1 MSGVRARK
9 KQQTRKAI
17 IDAAIRLFAEKGFEQ
32 TSMDELARAAGVG
45 KGTIYGYF
53 KAKEEIFLAYCEAEI
68 DFAFAALDRKL
79 DEDAPLVEQ
88 LVAQMMGQII
98 FVTKNR
104 EFGRIFARE
113 MAFPGEKTPLASR
126 DLDLRYLGKLE
137 EVLGRAQE
145 RGELAKE
152 SDKILLIGHFHALYM
167 VVLSS
172 FYWGDVN
179 SLESAETFA
188 HALVLQVL
196 HGPAALE
203 QAKPEIRQNWL
214 DLKQQFLDQRNLE
227 MRGK

>member
-9 KQQTRKAI
+9 KRQTRKAI
-17 IDAAIRLFAEKGFEQ
+17 IDAAIELFTEKGFEQ

-79 DEDAPLVEQ
+79 DEDAPLAEQ
-88 LVAQMMGQII
+88 LVAQMMGQIT

-104 EFGRIFARE
+104 EFGRIFIRE
-113 MAFPGEKTPLASR
+113 MTFPGENTKLASR

-137 EVLGRAQE
+137 EVLSRAQE
-145 RGELAKE
+145 RGELAKA
-152 SDKILLIGHFHALYM
+152 SDKILLIGHLHALYIM
-167 VVLSS
+167 VLSS
-172 FYWGDVN
+172 FYRGDVT
-179 SLESAETFA
+179 SLTEAETFA
-188 HALVLQVL
+188 YSLVLQAL
-196 HGPAALE
+196 YGPAAMA
-203 QAKPEIRQNWL
+203 QANPEVRQSWL

-227 MRGK
+227 M

>member
-1 MSGVRARK
+1 MSGVREQK

-17 IDAAIRLFAEKGFEQ
+17 VDAAIKLFTEKGFEQ

-79 DEDAPLVEQ
+79 DEEAPLAEQ
-88 LVAQMMGQII
+88 LVAQMMGQIT

-113 MAFPGEKTPLASR
+113 MAFPGENTRLASR
-126 DLDLRYLGKLE
+126 DVEMRYMIKLE

-145 RGELAKE
+145 RGELSRE
-152 SDKILLIGHFHALYM
+152 SDKILLIGHLHALYM
-167 VVLSS
+167 MVLSS
-172 FYWGDVN
+172 FYRGDVT
-179 SLESAETFA
+179 SLANAEIFA
-188 HALVLQVL
+188 YSLVLQAL
-196 HGPAALE
+196 HGPAALV
-203 QAKPEIRQNWL
+203 QAKPEIRQNWH
-214 DLKQQFLDQRNLE
+214 DLQRQILDQRNLE
-227 MRGK
+227 L